1 LGSYSFPKTERL
13 LKRADFLKLSRSG
26 RTKQTRYFIAA
37 MLGSETDTTR
47 LGITVSK
54 RVGNAVERNRI
65 KRIVRDYYRL
75 NRDTISGNRDI
86 NIIARKYVASLTNRE
101 VRDELGKLFKKIVAS
116 DD

>member
-1 LGSYSFPKTERL
+1 LGDYSFPKNERL
-13 LKRADFLKLSRSG
+13 LDRASFLNLSRFG
-26 RTKQTRYFIAA
+26 QKRETRYFIAA
-37 MLGSETDTTR
+37 MLGAESGTTR

-75 NRDTISGNRDI
+75 NRDLISEDRDI
-86 NIIARKYVASLTNRE
+86 NIIARKYVASLSNQE

-116 DD
+116 DG